1 MRNAARNNHRVAH
14 IRLTCV
20 GTRQTSYRG
29 VEIVLSMGAGHRG
42 KRAQRHRSG
51 PFWERAAEVERTY
64 DVDEEADLE
73 ADAGYSYDD
82 ADDEAE
88 DDAAFD
94 EEEEAFDSSNAYAA
108 YVDEEEAYADD
119 ADDYADDADAADEG
133 EGDDADLLDEEG
145 WDEGV
150 DEEVGS
156 EERALV
162 PVGAWQAPGRR
173 VSLGGVLGKVIAE
186 PYEPEMRRITHFP
199 LPILISGRGRTAPLG
214 ALGHAPLAPRAHR
227 PRPFFTHVAT
237 FSAGVLLL
245 ILVAVFAV
253 VPLSQG
259 KPIFNA
265 FTSLAGSAAPPVD
278 SNIPFQWY
286 TIHYGDTIIT
296 IAQQFDVQ
304 PGGILELNRLQST
317 DQIYLGMR
325 LRIPT
330 DRSYGAGYRYLA
342 IPLPPDTIPPGPYG
356 YYVAP
361 PGFYGFAVQD
371 IPTDP
376 FSGLFGQCT
385 WWAQHKRPDENL
397 NNMGDAWNWANG
409 ARARGLVVT
418 TTPAPGATVV
428 FAPGVEGA
436 SGIGHVA
443 HVEQILTNGWVLISE
458 MNFFWNGG
466 GYARVDYRYISAA
479 PGVWFIH

>member
-1 MRNAARNNHRVAH
+1 M
-14 IRLTCV
+14 
-20 GTRQTSYRG
+20 
-29 VEIVLSMGAGHRG
+29 LSMGAGYRG
-42 KRAQRHRSG
+42 KRTQRHRSG
-51 PFWERAAEVERTY
+51 PFWGRAAEAERTY
-64 DVDEEADLE
+64 DGDEEADLE
-73 ADAGYSYDD
+73 ASSGYGYDD
-82 ADDEAE
+82 AADEAE
-88 DDAAFD
+88 DEDAGLSD
-94 EEEEAFDSSNAYAA
+94 EEETFDSSDAYAA
-108 YVDEEEAYADD
+108 YQDE
-119 ADDYADDADAADEG
+119 ADASADGDLDEANDAG
-133 EGDDADLLDEEG
+133 EDDPYAGDEGDDADLLYEEQ

-150 DEEVGS
+150 DEEDGS

-162 PVGAWQAPGRR
+162 PVGEWQEPSRR
-173 VSLGGVLGKVIAE
+173 VSFAGVLSKVIAE
-186 PYEPEMRRITHFP
+186 PYELDVRRVAHFP
-199 LPILISGRGRTAPLG
+199 LPIFISGRGKTAPLG
-214 ALGHAPLAPRAHR
+214 ALGHTPLTPRAHR

-237 FSAGVLLL
+237 FSACVVLL

-259 KPIFNA
+259 KPIFDA

-278 SNIPFQWY
+278 SNVPFQWY
-286 TIHYGDTIIT
+286 TIHYGDTIPSV
-296 IAQQFDVQ
+296 AQQFDVQ

-330 DRSYGAGYRYLA
+330 DHNFGADYRYLD

-356 YYVAP
+356 YYIAP

-371 IPTDP
+371 IPNDP
-376 FSGLFGQCT
+376 YSGYYGQCT

-397 NNMGDAWNWANG
+397 NNLGDAWNWANG

-418 TTPAPGATVV
+418 TTPSPNATVV

-443 HVEQILTNGWVLISE
+443 HVEQLLSNGWILISE

-466 GYARVDYRYISAA
+466 GYSRVDYRYITPG